1 MVKFMTG
8 DLLLIMMQ
16 TWMTFWSKC

>member
-1 MVKFMTG
+1 MVKFMTD